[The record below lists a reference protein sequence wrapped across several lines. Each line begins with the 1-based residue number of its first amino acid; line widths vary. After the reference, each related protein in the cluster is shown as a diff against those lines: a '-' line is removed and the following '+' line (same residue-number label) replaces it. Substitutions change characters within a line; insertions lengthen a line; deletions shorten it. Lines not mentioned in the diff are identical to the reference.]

1 VGLGRVTE
9 GIACIRDSVPMF
21 FEMGEPYEAA
31 DVLSQ
36 LGTIHL
42 RYGDRALARECWVRS
57 VRLLTELGHPDADD
71 VRAKLAALVG
81 AGS

>member
-1 VGLGRVTE
+1 
-9 GIACIRDSVPMF
+9 MF
-21 FEMGEPYEAA
+21 FTMGEHYEAA

-42 RYGDRALARECWVRS
+42 RQGDGALARECWVRS
-57 VRLLTELGHPDADD
+57 ARLLTELGHPDADD

-81 AGS
+81 TPS